1 MQNKENK
8 TANQSILQQ
17 IKSVFLHSNFI
28 QTKNAWIKISYR
40 PKMGKYR

>member
-8 TANQSILQQ
+8 TANQPILQQ
-17 IKSVFLHSNFI
+17 IKSVFLHSIFI
-28 QTKNAWIKISYR
+28 NTKNARIKISYR